1 MKTGAEAQQMDK
13 EQVLTEI
20 FNSDPFG
27 LLDVKPKVSNY
38 KSPDER
44 LADSFHEIN
53 EFYKKYKREPKPDIS
68 NITEYQL
75 YARLKSLREDLEKSM
90 VCEPLDKYGL
100 LKIDKKEINSID
112 DIFGDDNLGILND
125 DSGGLFD
132 FKHIPKETNMP
143 EYVASRK
150 KCTDFHKFEILFKE
164 CQKDLRS
171 GKRKLYPFKNEQQIA
186 KGYFF
191 VLKGILLY
199 VAKVGKKSNEKGK
212 MNARLRCVFENGTES
227 DMLLR
232 SLAAELYKHGRRIT
246 EHDDKLLDGL
256 KGITEEDE
264 ESGHI
269 YILKSLS
276 KEPKIREIR
285 QLFKIGYSSTPIE
298 ERIKNAAEE
307 PTYLMA
313 PVAPV
318 SSFKCYN
325 MNPQKLE
332 QLLHNF
338 FGNSC
343 LNIDVFDK
351 EGNRHT
357 PREWF
362 IVPLEIIEQAVEFII
377 SGEIV
382 HFRYDAEREII
393 IGK

>member
-1 MKTGAEAQQMDK
+1 MDK
-13 EQVLTEI
+13 DQVLNEI
-20 FNSDPFG
+20 FNSDQLD
-27 LLDVKPKVSNY
+27 LLSVKPKVSNF
-38 KSPDER
+38 KSSEER
-44 LADSFHEIN
+44 LTASFLEIN
-53 EFYKKYKREPKPDIS
+53 DFYAKHNREPQPNIANIS
-68 NITEYQL
+68 EYQL
-75 YARLKSLREDLEKSM
+75 YSRLKSLREDLEKLM
-90 VCEPLDKYGL
+90 VCEPVDKYGL
-100 LKIDKKEINSID
+100 LSLKKKEINTID
-112 DIFGDDNLGILND
+112 DIFGDDNFDILGGD
-125 DSGGLFD
+125 TEGLFD
-132 FKHIPKETNMP
+132 FKHIPKETKMP
-143 EYVASRK
+143 EYIASRK
-150 KCTDFHKFEILFKE
+150 KCTDFHKYEQLFIA

-171 GKRKLYPFKNEQQIA
+171 GKRKLYPFKNEQQIGE
-186 KGYFF
+186 GYFF

-212 MNARLRCVFENGTES
+212 MNARLRCIFENGTES

-232 SLAAELYKHGRRIT
+232 SLAAELYKHGRRVT

-256 KGITEEDE
+256 KGVTEEDE

-276 KEPKIREIR
+276 KEPKIREIKN
-285 QLFKIGYSSTPIE
+285 LFKIGYSSTPIE
-298 ERIKNAAEE
+298 ERIKNATEE

-313 PVAPV
+313 PVTPV

-351 EGNRHT
+351 EGRRHT

-362 IVPLEIIEQAVEFII
+362 IVPLDIIEQAVEFII
-377 SGEIV
+377 TGEIV
-382 HFRYDAEREII
+382 HFRYDTEKELI